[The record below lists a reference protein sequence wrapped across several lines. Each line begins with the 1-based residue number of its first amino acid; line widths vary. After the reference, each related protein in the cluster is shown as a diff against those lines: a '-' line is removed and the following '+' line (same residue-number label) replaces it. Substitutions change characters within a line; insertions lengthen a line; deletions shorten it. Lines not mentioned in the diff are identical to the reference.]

1 MSALGHKRTC
11 AKCHVRFTP
20 IADNQLGAKRNTSA
34 EQVAQHIG
42 PPCFLRRQG
51 QLFDSTKPG
60 VPASAGDL

>member
-1 MSALGHKRTC
+1 MSCPLY
-11 AKCHVRFTP
+11 
-20 IADNQLGAKRNTSA
+20 DNQLGANRNTSA